1 MTSTVQKYPGNN
13 GESGP
18 EVVIATIR
26 RALVVGSSSLKKAGL
41 LGAKG
46 IGKEA
51 SHAPNSSCLDDATHP
66 YEEKTQKRQKGREI
80 KNETRRGRKRKEKKR
95 RTYTR

>member
-1 MTSTVQKYPGNN
+1 VDEGIPGRKDRLLYMTSTVQKYPGNN

-51 SHAPNSSCLDDATHP
+51 SHAPNSSASTMRHTLMKKKHKNVKR
-66 YEEKTQKRQKGREI
+66 EER
-80 KNETRRGRKRKEKKR
+80 
-95 RTYTR
+95 

>member
-51 SHAPNSSCLDDATHP
+51 SHAPNSRDLDDAKP
-66 YEEKTQKRQKGREI
+66 L
-80 KNETRRGRKRKEKKR
+80 
-95 RTYTR
+95 